1 MSIVGVFTQSR
12 PNIGGLFFDA
22 VLEESTELITD
33 VTEFPIESGALGSD
47 HAVQRP
53 LTITMRVGI
62 SDNPSRALRA
72 EAGNVFGALAGG
84 AAGTLI
90 GSAIGRL
97 SGTAASLVGLGASAV
112 NAAFT
117 AGRAATRSQSTLDQI
132 RDIQRRNQLI
142 NVVASKRE
150 YANCLIA
157 NTRQETN
164 KENEQALELVVELR
178 QLIIVPIEG
187 DASFLFPENDTSAT
201 QAQPLNNLG
210 LIG

>member
-12 PNIGGLFFDA
+12 PSIHDMFFDA

-84 AAGTLI
+84 ITGTLL
-90 GSAIGRL
+90 GSAIGRQGG
-97 SGTAASLVGLGASAV
+97 STASLLGVGAGAV

-117 AGRAATRSQSTLDQI
+117 AGQASTRSQSALDRI
-132 RDIQRRNQLI
+132 REIQAKNQLI
-142 NVVASKRE
+142 NIVA
-150 YANCLIA
+150 
-157 NTRQETN
+157 
-164 KENEQALELVVELR
+164 
-178 QLIIVPIEG
+178 
-187 DASFLFPENDTSAT
+187 
-201 QAQPLNNLG
+201 
-210 LIG
+210 